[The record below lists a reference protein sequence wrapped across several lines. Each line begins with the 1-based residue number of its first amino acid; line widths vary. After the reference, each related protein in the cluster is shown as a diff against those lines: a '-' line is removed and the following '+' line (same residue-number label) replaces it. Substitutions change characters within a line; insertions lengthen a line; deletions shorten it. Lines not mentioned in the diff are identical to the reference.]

1 MKKWMF
7 AGVVLAWGAAHLD
20 AAPLRV
26 ACVGDSITFGAYLP
40 QRESESYPARLEAFA
55 CGAIVVTNLGDSGHT
70 LVKAGRLSWWNSP
83 AFQRLAD
90 FQPDAVVVMLGTCD
104 VVEPDKLGA
113 YESDLRALVDH
124 FASLASKPRV
134 WLATPPPIFSLR
146 LWKLNWRLNHR
157 VVPAMR
163 RVAQRPSVAVIDVN
177 AALRGRPELFPDDLH
192 PNAEGADVIARTVWE
207 SMRGSWGADFPSR
220 R

>member
-124 FASLASKPRV
+124 F
-134 WLATPPPIFSLR
+134 
-146 LWKLNWRLNHR
+146 
-157 VVPAMR
+157 
-163 RVAQRPSVAVIDVN
+163 VN
-177 AALRGRPELFPDDLH
+177 YHAP
-192 PNAEGADVIARTVWE
+192 
-207 SMRGSWGADFPSR
+207 
-220 R
+220 

>member
-1 MKKWMF
+1 MKKWL
-7 AGVVLAWGAAHLD
+7 ATGLVLAWGAARLD
-20 AAPLRV
+20 AAPFRV

-40 QRESESYPARLEAFA
+40 QRDVESYPARLQALA
-55 CGAIVVTNLGDSGHT
+55 NGAMVVTNLGDSGHT
-70 LVKAGRLSWWNSP
+70 LIKAGRLSWWNST
-83 AFQRLAD
+83 AFNRLAD

-104 VVEPDKLGA
+104 IAEPDKLGA
-113 YESDLRALVDH
+113 YESDLCALVDH

-134 WLATPPPIFSLR
+134 WLATPPPIPALR
-146 LWKLNWRLNHR
+146 KWKLNWRLNHR
-157 VVPAMR
+157 VIPAIR